1 MLGQLT
7 HSGGWCWRMRPTIP
21 LDNWKTDTPCVC
33 SHKSINRGQVPPLLV
48 MSDALL
54 CVLLLGLLGPGLVD
68 LVTPQAPD
76 IRDLVSTGAMSVC
89 ELPRLVLAQLRELIL
104 TSITQVKICME
115 QE

>member
-1 MLGQLT
+1 M
-7 HSGGWCWRMRPTIP
+7 
-21 LDNWKTDTPCVC
+21 K
-33 SHKSINRGQVPPLLV
+33 
-48 MSDALL
+48 DALL
-54 CVLLLGLLGPGLVD
+54 CVLLLGLMGPGLGD
-68 LVTPQAPD
+68 LVAPHELTPQPPD

>member
-1 MLGQLT
+1 M
-7 HSGGWCWRMRPTIP
+7 
-21 LDNWKTDTPCVC
+21 
-33 SHKSINRGQVPPLLV
+33 
-48 MSDALL
+48 
-54 CVLLLGLLGPGLVD
+54 GPGLGD